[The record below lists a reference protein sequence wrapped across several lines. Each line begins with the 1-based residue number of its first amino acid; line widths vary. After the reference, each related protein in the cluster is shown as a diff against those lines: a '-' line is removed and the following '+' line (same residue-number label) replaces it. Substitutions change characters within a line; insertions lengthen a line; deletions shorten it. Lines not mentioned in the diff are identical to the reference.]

1 MINKNTILHDQC
13 GTPVYMAPEIIK
25 NNIGFPVDIWSSG
38 IALYIMLSGNIPFN
52 RGKLNDLQ
60 YEILNCPLKNIND
73 VSFEANDLLKG
84 ILNKEPNKR
93 FTPDDILNYPWLN
106 CDELDFNFNGI
117 LNVNKYHLFTNAEMI
132 MLNKTHIDYRKASK
146 GDLNENF
153 TLKNLFTIDNNFIKN
168 NESKSIILTPYNS
181 ILSDD
186 DESDNLDCENSEL
199 KMENDIIK
207 FCAKVKEFNINYEL
221 NNNEEIDNGMLIN
234 SQSDINEEL
243 NNSKINDNPK
253 SIYLNNN
260 SINGNSTRTNSR
272 KKNKNISESSSNFNN
287 FSINDNFVK
296 MVSNLGFKKD
306 YIVKCLEKNEL
317 NQATALII
325 CFQFMR
331 ILNVKIY
338 IYFLICF

>member
-1 MINKNTILHDQC
+1 M
-13 GTPVYMAPEIIK
+13 
-25 NNIGFPVDIWSSG
+25 SSG
-38 IALYIMLSGNIPFN
+38 IALYIMLSGNVPFN

-106 CDELDFNFNGI
+106 YDDLDFNFNGN

-132 MLNKTHIDYRKASK
+132 MLSKTYIDYRKAPK
-146 GDLNENF
+146 GELNENF
-153 TLKNLFTIDNNFIKN
+153 TFKNLFTIDNNFIKN
-168 NESKSIILTPYNS
+168 NKRKSIILTPYNS
-181 ILSDD
+181 ILSND

-199 KMENDIIK
+199 NMENDIIK

-260 SINGNSTRTNSR
+260 SINDNSKRTNWR
-272 KKNKNISESSSNFNN
+272 KKIKIF
-287 FSINDNFVK
+287 
-296 MVSNLGFKKD
+296 
-306 YIVKCLEKNEL
+306 L
-317 NQATALII
+317 NQVLISIILALMII
-325 CFQFMR
+325 
-331 ILNVKIY
+331 L
-338 IYFLICF
+338 